1 MKAFVLRLL
10 VNALAIFAA
19 VKLLP
24 GLHFQ
29 GTAVQLAGVALVFG
43 VLNAFLKPI
52 ITVLTCPFILLTLGL
67 FALVVN
73 GLMLLFTAY
82 VSQRLGFDFR
92 VDGIWWA
99 LLGGIVIGV
108 ISTALSL
115 LIPDGD

>member
-1 MKAFVLRLL
+1 MMAFVLRLL
-10 VNALAIFAA
+10 INALAIFAA

-24 GLHFQ
+24 GLHFE
-29 GTAVQLAGVALVFG
+29 GTLVQLGGIALVFG
-43 VLNAFLKPI
+43 VLNAFLKPLLM
-52 ITVLTCPFILLTLGL
+52 VLTCPLILLTLGL

-73 GLMLLFTAY
+73 GALLLFTAY
-82 VSQRLGFDFR
+82 VSQKMGFHFA

-99 LLGGIVIGV
+99 VLGGIFIGV